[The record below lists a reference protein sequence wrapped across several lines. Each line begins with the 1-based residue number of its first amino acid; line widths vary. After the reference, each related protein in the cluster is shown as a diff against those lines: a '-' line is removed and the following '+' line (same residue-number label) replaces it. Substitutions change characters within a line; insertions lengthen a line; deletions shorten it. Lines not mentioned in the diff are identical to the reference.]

1 MTRKTMKIKHRDRV
15 LKGGLPTQD
24 ILLVRAR
31 GYPKGPRVL
40 RRDSWQTLKQA
51 EKPKQ
56 AEILAC

>member
-1 MTRKTMKIKHRDRV
+1 MKIKHRDRV
-15 LKGGLPTQD
+15 LKGDLPTQD